1 MYQLEWLT
9 LLASLGLAGGL
20 LAGLVGL
27 GGGIILAPL
36 LLYTPWALGFE
47 PLDMKVVARLT
58 VLQSLCSTAAAGL
71 AHGRARLVHVSLVRW
86 MGPIILIASL
96 AGGYVSEARVVTS
109 QLLSGLFAGLAT
121 LAALLMLLG
130 LSAGSNDDQI
140 TVDMP
145 VNRVKSGLIAA
156 GVGFLGGMVGQ
167 SGAFLTI
174 PLLVHVLRMPLRLA
188 IGSSLFI
195 TFCAAAAGSFGK
207 FAGGGTV
214 NWSHAGALV
223 TGSLIGSQ
231 LGTFIGRHTPTTYL
245 RYSLAALIT
254 VVAARMWYEVLL

>member
-1 MYQLEWLT
+1 
-9 LLASLGLAGGL
+9 
-20 LAGLVGL
+20 
-27 GGGIILAPL
+27 
-36 LLYTPWALGFE
+36 
-47 PLDMKVVARLT
+47 
-58 VLQSLCSTAAAGL
+58 
-71 AHGRARLVHVSLVRW
+71 
-86 MGPIILIASL
+86 
-96 AGGYVSEARVVTS
+96 
-109 QLLSGLFAGLAT
+109 
-121 LAALLMLLG
+121 MLLG

-214 NWSHAGALV
+214 NWSHAGV
-223 TGSLIGSQ
+223 
-231 LGTFIGRHTPTTYL
+231 RL
-245 RYSLAALIT
+245 R
-254 VVAARMWYEVLL
+254 VH